1 MSDIPFY
8 AIDFETYYEPGLGIK
23 DLGVGGYV
31 NHPKFDAYMVS
42 LVGPGIEFVGNPK
55 DAPWDQLPRSGKFDF
70 VAHNMGFDRQVYERI
85 KKDYA
90 ILGFCEPRRWWCTA
104 NLAVYLNA
112 DRNLKGASAQLLGIK
127 VDKQMRGYMNGKTW
141 ADAVADG
148 KDKELLQYALDDSKL
163 CWELWN
169 KYNHLWPEAERQIAE
184 ITYLQTVRGLGVD
197 EPLLDKGIA
206 SVAAALKEASAG
218 IPWYGTCE
226 DNGEEIK
233 PTAVTALRKHC
244 DSLGIPRPKKTA
256 AEEPELEKWMD
267 EYPVMRPILLSMQ
280 QYRSTNALL
289 KKALVLKSRIR
300 ETDGRFPFEM
310 KYFGA
315 HCFTGDHEVLTEKGW
330 VRLDTWSGGR
340 IVMRNEDGSL
350 RWGDAVSNTFQVP
363 DGEKLVR
370 VKTGQVDMVMTKGHW
385 METITNSGE
394 YKARQAG
401 EAFGKKILIPISGVV
416 EGGVCKYTPEQVRLI
431 VAIQADG
438 HYLTDC
444 RSIRFRLKKDR
455 KVERLRGL
463 LSEFS
468 DLDWKETNYPSEPE
482 VSVFIIRQ
490 YPEWLDNR
498 KEFNLEWLTVT
509 SLERDALLDELV
521 YWDGCYSGV
530 TSVEYSTCSS
540 KNAELVQTLAHL
552 SGRAAVISSRT
563 RDPKWNVSYRVSIRR
578 ATKTSIERDSWAEV
592 NGCERVYCP
601 TSETGVVLFRYN
613 GTVFISRQTGRWSG
627 GWDDERAGST
637 GFNIQNLPGEE
648 MYGLDLRHCLTP
660 SPGNK
665 FVIADFSQIEPR
677 CLLWLVDDWET
688 LGLVKKGYSI
698 YEAYARKNLGWTGGD
713 LKESAKTD
721 HDAKNLYKTA
731 KAAVLG
737 AGYGCGAEKFITV
750 AKTMADLDIDLETA
764 TKIVGD
770 FRRSNPKITQFWR
783 TLEMAMKREARGNF
797 SIELPSGR
805 SMTYYDVKLAGG
817 LTAVLGLGGKRYKF
831 WGGVLTENVCQA
843 VARDVIRDAIINL
856 EAAGITTLF
865 TVHDEVICEVPVDF
879 DSNIIRRIMV
889 QEPSWMPGLP
899 LDVSLEE
906 SAFYKK

>member
-42 LVGPGIEFVGNPK
+42 LVGPGIEFVGHPK
-55 DAPWDQLPRSGKFDF
+55 DAPWDKLPAEFDF
-70 VAHNMGFDRQVYERI
+70 VAHNMGFDRQVYGRLQ
-85 KKDYA
+85 KDFP
-90 ILGFCEPRRWWCTA
+90 GFYPSARRWWCTA

-169 KYNHLWPEAERQIAE
+169 KYNHLWPEAERQVAE

-197 EPLLDKGIA
+197 ELLLDKGIT
-206 SVAAALKEASAG
+206 SVAQALKEASDG
-218 IPWYGTCE
+218 IPWYGTLE
-226 DNGEEIK
+226 DNGDEIK

-244 DSLGIPRPKKTA
+244 DALGIPRPKKTA
-256 AEEPELEKWMD
+256 ADEPELVKWME
-267 EYPVMRPILLSMQ
+267 EYPVMKPILLSMQ

-310 KYFGA
+310 KYGGA
-315 HCFTGDHEVLTEKGW
+315 H
-330 VRLDTWSGGR
+330 
-340 IVMRNEDGSL
+340 
-350 RWGDAVSNTFQVP
+350 
-363 DGEKLVR
+363 
-370 VKTGQVDMVMTKGHW
+370 
-385 METITNSGE
+385 
-394 YKARQAG
+394 
-401 EAFGKKILIPISGVV
+401 
-416 EGGVCKYTPEQVRLI
+416 
-431 VAIQADG
+431 
-438 HYLTDC
+438 
-444 RSIRFRLKKDR
+444 
-455 KVERLRGL
+455 
-463 LSEFS
+463 
-468 DLDWKETNYPSEPE
+468 
-482 VSVFIIRQ
+482 
-490 YPEWLDNR
+490 
-498 KEFNLEWLTVT
+498 
-509 SLERDALLDELV
+509 
-521 YWDGCYSGV
+521 
-530 TSVEYSTCSS
+530 
-540 KNAELVQTLAHL
+540 TL
-552 SGRAAVISSRT
+552 
-563 RDPKWNVSYRVSIRR
+563 
-578 ATKTSIERDSWAEV
+578 
-592 NGCERVYCP
+592 
-601 TSETGVVLFRYN
+601 
-613 GTVFISRQTGRWSG
+613 RWSG

-648 MYGLDLRHCLTP
+648 MYGLDLRHCLIP
-660 SPGNK
+660 SPENK

-677 CLLWLVDDWET
+677 CLLWLVDDWDT
-688 LGLVKKGYSI
+688 LGLVKQGFEI
-698 YEAYARKNLGWTGGD
+698 YEAYARKNLGWSGGNLRD
-713 LKESAKTD
+713 AAAVDPGAK
-721 HDAKNLYKTA
+721 ALRKLA
-731 KAAVLG
+731 KAACLG
-737 AGYGCGAEKFITV
+737 AGYGCAAEKFIKV
-750 AKTMADLDIDLETA
+750 AKLMADLDLTPEQA
-764 TKIVGD
+764 AKAVGD

-889 QEPSWMPGLP
+889 QEPSWMPGIP